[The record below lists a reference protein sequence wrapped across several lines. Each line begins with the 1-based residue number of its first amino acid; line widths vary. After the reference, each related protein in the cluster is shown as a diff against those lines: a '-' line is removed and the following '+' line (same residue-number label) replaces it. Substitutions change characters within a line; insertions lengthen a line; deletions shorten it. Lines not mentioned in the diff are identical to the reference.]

1 MSKLDD
7 ARKKINEI
15 DQKMAFLFEER
26 MKASEDVAEYKKEH
40 ALPIFDSSR
49 EDEIIKRNSS
59 YISDETIREYYV
71 NFLKNNMDISKSYQ
85 SRLINGM
92 KVAYSGVEGA
102 FAHIACMKMF
112 KNAIYVSY
120 PDFEAA
126 YKACLNGEC
135 DACVLPIEN
144 SFAGEVGHV
153 MDLIFSGSL
162 YINQVIDLEV
172 NHNLLAKKGA
182 SLKEIKKVTSHPQAL
197 SQCAEYIKKHNFEEI
212 EALNTA
218 IASKSV
224 SEGDDYT
231 IASIGSSDTAQL
243 YDLEILEKNINSSR
257 NNTTR
262 FAAFSRSLN
271 EDKSRGELG
280 KHFIIVFTVKNEAGA
295 LAQTLNI
302 IGSHNFNM
310 RALRSRPMK
319 ELMWNYYF
327 YVELDGDI
335 NSNDGKDM
343 MKALEVFCDKL
354 KLVGTYKTN

>member
-15 DQKMAFLFEER
+15 DQKMASLFEER
-26 MKASEDVAEYKKEH
+26 MKASEMVAEYKKEH

-49 EDEIIKRNSS
+49 EDEVIKRNSS
-59 YISDETIREYYV
+59 YINDEVIKEYYV
-71 NFLKNNMDISKSYQ
+71 NFLKNNMELSKKYQ
-85 SRLINGM
+85 SRLNNGM

-102 FAHIACMKMF
+102 FAHIASMKMF
-112 KNAIYVSY
+112 KNATYVAY
-120 PDFEAA
+120 KDFETA
-126 YKACLNGEC
+126 YKACLDGEC
-135 DACVLPIEN
+135 DTCVLPIEN
-144 SFAGEVGHV
+144 SVAGEVGNV
-153 MDLIFSGSL
+153 MDLVFSGSL

-172 NHNLLAKKGA
+172 NHCLLAKKGA
-182 SLKEIKKVTSHPQAL
+182 SLKDIKKVTSHPQAL
-197 SQCAEYIKKHNFEEI
+197 AQCADYIKKYKFKEI

-218 IASKSV
+218 LASKMV
-224 SEGDDYT
+224 SEGEDLS
-231 IASIGSSDTAQL
+231 IASIGSIDTAEL
-243 YDLEILEKNINSSR
+243 YGLEVLERNINSSR

-262 FAAFSRSLN
+262 FAAFSRNLN
-271 EDKSRGELG
+271 LDMAKGLVG
-280 KHFIIVFTVKNEAGA
+280 KHFILVFTVKNEAGA

-319 ELMWNYYF
+319 TLMWNYYF
-327 YVELDGDI
+327 YVELDGDVE
-335 NSNDGKDM
+335 SQDAKDM